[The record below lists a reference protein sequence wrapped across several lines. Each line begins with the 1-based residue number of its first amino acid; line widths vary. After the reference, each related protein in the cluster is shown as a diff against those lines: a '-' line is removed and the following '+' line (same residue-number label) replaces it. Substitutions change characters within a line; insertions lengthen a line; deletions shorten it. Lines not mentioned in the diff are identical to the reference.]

1 MKSPVLLARDYF
13 VRCCCCCCCF
23 FSNVG
28 VLRCLLMDSS
38 VLLYANIP
46 KHISFEFL
54 DDVTMCCL
62 YTIALYIFIGQVL
75 SVCFIHLLQRK
86 SEAAEL
92 DAAEERLVLGGEAWG
107 RETKFGF
114 LFTDVETWNASF
126 STNFIGI
133 LSWQSVWI
141 WKKADRWVLS
151 FEQMHLPSR
160 ELTYPPKMAFWR
172 WFSFS
177 QGGIC
182 QFPGG
187 YLFFVVL
194 FRAIST
200 RRGMHCGCFR
210 YGRNSRWPWPQ
221 DLGLAAWLG
230 IQIDVAHF
238 FTNPIWPNNI
248 QQWYD
253 MIINEVQNIHNIS
266 QSKKGS
272 L

>member
-1 MKSPVLLARDYF
+1 
-13 VRCCCCCCCF
+13 
-23 FSNVG
+23 
-28 VLRCLLMDSS
+28 
-38 VLLYANIP
+38 
-46 KHISFEFL
+46 
-54 DDVTMCCL
+54 MCCL
-62 YTIALYIFIGQVL
+62 YTIALFIYWASIRQFAL
-75 SVCFIHLLQRK
+75 SISYREKARPQSLMRQRNASCLAGK
-86 SEAAEL
+86 P
-92 DAAEERLVLGGEAWG
+92 GG
-107 RETKFGF
+107 RETKIGF
-114 LFTDVETWNASF
+114 FFTVVETWNASF

-151 FEQMHLPSR
+151 FEQMDLPSR

-177 QGGIC
+177 PGGIC
-182 QFPGG
+182 QFPAG